1 MADAWNR
8 IDEEAAAWV
17 VRLRDASNADWE
29 AFTAWLEA
37 DPAHGAAYDLVALA
51 DLELDDLP
59 RAKPAPLLAPAPH
72 RIGRR
77 AFFGWGGAA
86 VAAALVGVVTL
97 GPGGTGDTYAVATGV
112 GEHRAIALADGSRI
126 ELNGSTRLTLDRDNP
141 RFARVEQGEAL
152 FTVVHDEARPF
163 QVEAGDARLHDL
175 GTVFNVVH
183 DGARIDVAVAEGA
196 VRWRRGGEQVDLNPG
211 MALSQREG
219 EAALVTRGAAA
230 DVGGW
235 RQGRLSYSG
244 ARYDAVA
251 ADLSRNLGTPVA
263 IAPAAA
269 PRRFSGTIVIDRD
282 DAATMERVGALLDVN
297 ARRSGDG
304 WTLAGETGA
313 RR

>member
-17 VRLRDASNADWE
+17 VRLREASSADWE

-51 DLELDDLP
+51 DLELDELP
-59 RAKPAPLLAPAPH
+59 RAKPAPLTSPAE
-72 RIGRR
+72 RRSSRR
-77 AFFGWGGAA
+77 AFLGWSGAA
-86 VAAALVGVVTL
+86 IAAALVGVVTF
-97 GPGGTGDTYAVATGV
+97 GPGGNGDTYAVATGA
-112 GEHRAIALADGSRI
+112 GEHRTVALADGSRI
-126 ELNGSTRLTLDRDNP
+126 ELNGGTRLTLDRDNP

-183 DGARIDVAVAEGA
+183 DGVRIDVAVAEGA

-251 ADLSRNLGTPVA
+251 ADLSRNLGKPVT

-269 PRRFSGTIVIDRD
+269 PRRFSGTILIDRD
-282 DAATMERVGALLDVN
+282 AATTMERVGALLDVS